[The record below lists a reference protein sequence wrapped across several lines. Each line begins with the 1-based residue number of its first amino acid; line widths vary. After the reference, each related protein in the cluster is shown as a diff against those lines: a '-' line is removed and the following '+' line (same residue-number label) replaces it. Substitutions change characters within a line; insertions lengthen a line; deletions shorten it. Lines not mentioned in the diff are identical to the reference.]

1 MKKSIVL
8 SVLGGIVLV
17 VVSLVLAFFIKVY
30 YDVESS
36 FRVKDD
42 REGFV
47 VGSAIGEHGEIKLQ
61 VKRDI
66 AGNIKEIYVLEH
78 PDNEIANVALQKLMQ
93 NSLDKQSSDE
103 IDAVT
108 SATETTEVFK
118 KAIDN
123 IVGFSSTDVSAN
135 ESKDRISFD
144 DPNVKSTIEPKVYF
158 SYPNEQSKNFKSG
171 IGAYVINS
179 FSDAEYNKNGNL
191 ITHEYICAVV
201 LNPNNRIENVR
212 FDHISS
218 NMNFDRTGKV
228 PTGSQRYYTFNSDKN
243 TDGFNGLTS
252 DSYFLD
258 VYALEQIV
266 LSSKRYDDIEKRFG
280 NNKAYKPYIEA
291 LKNAIDNA
299 RFVGA
304 GDGDLLGLSA
314 FKVLNKKDIINAT
327 ADENGKVTFNSYY
340 LLTTINK
347 DNRISS
353 CMLDNAENV
362 VTLTASGRILGSRDN
377 EIYTLNELSNTEKY
391 SRIEKRKYDLKVEYN
406 YLMELI
412 RGNRMEDVINFVNLN
427 TYDNGKGKDAL
438 DSFPHIDFIN
448 FVDLL
453 ARSYVD
459 GSNIIN
465 IN

>member
-1 MKKSIVL
+1 MKKSLVL
-8 SVLGGIVLV
+8 SIISGIVLV
-17 VVSLVLAFFIKVY
+17 MMSLVLAFFIKVY
-30 YDVESS
+30 YDVESQT
-36 FRVKDD
+36 RVVDN

-47 VGSAIGEHGEIKLQ
+47 VGSASGEHGEIKLQ

-78 PDNEIANVALQKLMQ
+78 PDNEVANVALQKLIQ
-93 NSLDKQSSDE
+93 NSLDKQTSDE

-123 IVGFSSTDVSAN
+123 IVGFSSTDASVN
-135 ESKDRISFD
+135 ESKERISLD
-144 DPNVKSTIEPKVYF
+144 DPNIKNTIEPTVFF
-158 SYPNEQSKNFKSG
+158 SYPNEQSKNLKSG

-191 ITHEYICAVV
+191 ITHEYICAVLV
-201 LNPNNRIENVR
+201 NQNNRIENVR

-243 TDGFNGLTS
+243 TEGFNGLTS

-258 VYALEQIV
+258 IYALEKIV
-266 LSSKRYDDIEKRFG
+266 LSSRKYEDIEKKYG
-280 NNKAYKPYIEA
+280 NNKSYKPYIEA
-291 LKNAIDNA
+291 LKNAIDNS

-304 GDGDLLGLSA
+304 GEGDLLGLSA

-327 ADENGKVTFNSYY
+327 NDANGKVTFNSYY
-340 LLTTINK
+340 MLMTINK

-353 CMLDNAENV
+353 CMLDNAENIA
-362 VTLTASGRILGSRDN
+362 TLTANGRILGSRDN
-377 EIYTLNELSNTEKY
+377 EVYTLNELSNTVKY
-391 SRIEKRKYDLKVEYN
+391 TRIEKRKYDLKVEFN

-412 RGNRMEDVINFVNLN
+412 RGNSIEDTINFINLN
-427 TYDNGKGKDAL
+427 TYDNGKGKDLL
-438 DSFPHIDFIN
+438 DAFPHIDFIN
-448 FVDLL
+448 LVDML

-465 IN
+465 LK